1 MLSYYI
7 SAFHRKWPTIPLIL
21 NEESIL
27 ECITAFTNIHVSDLE
42 ESQELMLENV
52 CIYEKSEEKKH
63 MSVTDIRRFIEEV
76 SLQPYA
82 GKALYILR
90 DFDNATPE
98 AMNACLKLF
107 EDPPEYAII
116 LLWVKNPERIL
127 ETIRSRTISLFREN
141 NTVRLPLEVRDMIQ
155 EYFYGKVEGLI
166 WYLYAAKY
174 DQVMALAILRESL
187 KYADKNLLISIEVA
201 LIHIFQVN
209 ENPRNILDRVF
220 LCKNTERIRTVV

>member
-21 NEESIL
+21 DEESIL
-27 ECITAFTNIHVSDLE
+27 ECITAFTNTHISDFDACKELLLE
-42 ESQELMLENV
+42 SV
-52 CIYEKSEEKKH
+52 FIYEKSEEKKH

-90 DFDNATPE
+90 NFDDATPE

-107 EDPPEYAII
+107 EDPPEYTII
-116 LLWVKNPERIL
+116 LLWVKNPEKIL

-155 EYFYGKVEGLI
+155 EYFDGKVEGLI
-166 WYLYAAKY
+166 WYLYTAKY
-174 DQVMALAILRESL
+174 DQGMALAILRESL

-220 LCKNTERIRTVV
+220 LCKNTERIRTIV